1 MYTCP
6 LCAIDPS
13 SHSLIKMAEK
23 NGILYYYTCPAKAT
37 MYDVKGIM
45 NHYDGVL
52 SKIPKDKKWVWIVD
66 GEGFGFTHAMQ
77 INVAIEI
84 SKLISSK
91 FSKNLKKIIIKN
103 PTLYI
108 TIIHKIIMPFLNK
121 ETRDKIEIQVGV
133 NPYNPHNYNKCNNGV
148 VGV

>member
-77 INVAIEI
+77 VNVAIELAQFI
-84 SKLISSK
+84 SKCST
-91 FSKNLKKIIIKN
+91 LKKIIIIN
-103 PTLYI
+103 PTFYI
-108 TIIHKIIMPFLNK
+108 TMIHKIVMPFLNLNIEMNELK
-121 ETRDKIEIQVGV
+121 AEDIIKIETL
-133 NPYNPHNYNKCNNGV
+133 
-148 VGV
+148 

>member
-1 MYTCP
+1 
-6 LCAIDPS
+6 
-13 SHSLIKMAEK
+13 MAEK

-77 INVAIEI
+77 VNVAIELAQFI
-84 SKLISSK
+84 SKCST
-91 FSKNLKKIIIKN
+91 LKKIIIIN
-103 PTLYI
+103 PTFYI
-108 TIIHKIIMPFLNK
+108 TMIHKIVMPFLNLNIEMNELK
-121 ETRDKIEIQVGV
+121 AEDIIKIETL
-133 NPYNPHNYNKCNNGV
+133 
-148 VGV
+148 

>member
-37 MYDVKGIM
+37 MYDAKSII

-66 GEGFGFTHAMQ
+66 GEGFGLTHAMQ
-77 INVAIEI
+77 INVAIELAQFI
-84 SKLISSK
+84 SKCST
-91 FSKNLKKIIIKN
+91 LKKIIIIN
-103 PTLYI
+103 PTIYI
-108 TIIHKIIMPFLNK
+108 TMIHKIVMPFLNLNIEMNELK
-121 ETRDKIEIQVGV
+121 AEDIIKIETL
-133 NPYNPHNYNKCNNGV
+133 
-148 VGV
+148 